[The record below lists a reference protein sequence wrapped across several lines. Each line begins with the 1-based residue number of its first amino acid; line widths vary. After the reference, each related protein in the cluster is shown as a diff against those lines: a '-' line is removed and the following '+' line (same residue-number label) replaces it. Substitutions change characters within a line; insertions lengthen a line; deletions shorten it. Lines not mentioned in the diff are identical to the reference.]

1 MQLDNRLSLDV
12 LQSALE
18 EVKIGC
24 REITNLIENAMKE
37 FMSDTLRLQ
46 AASFN

>member
-18 EVKIGC
+18 EVKLGC
-24 REITNLIENAMKE
+24 REITSLIESAMRE
-37 FMSDTLRLQ
+37 YMSETLRLQ
-46 AASFN
+46 SASFR